1 MWVGSL
7 CLYVCVCVYV
17 KMCVNADVWVCR
29 TYRPHTHPTLSVHM
43 NRNIQLWMNFFF
55 FLNNTGLQ
63 LIKADTCELC
73 VCCLNEIFNDTSLSV
88 LYRWRERHTRFYST
102 QGTNILANMT
112 EKKVIINKK
121 KTVAF
126 LNQNYW
132 VGRCLYSTNTQLLV
146 NMYKE
151 QQKRCRNSLPFKN
164 RHKITTESR
173 KVLWMNFLWV
183 QIGRSCVL

>member
-1 MWVGSL
+1 MWK
-7 CLYVCVCVYV
+7 CVLMP
-17 KMCVNADVWVCR
+17 MCECS
-29 TYRPHTHPTLSVHM
+29 PHTPDIHSPYM

-63 LIKADTCELC
+63 LIKADTCVLLC
-73 VCCLNEIFNDTSLSV
+73 MNEIFNDTSLSV

-132 VGRCLYSTNTQLLV
+132 VGASILYKQTQLLV

-164 RHKITTESR
+164 RHKINNRVS
-173 KVLWMNFLWV
+173 KSFMNEFPL
-183 QIGRSCVL
+183 GSNRSFVCVRVDVVVM